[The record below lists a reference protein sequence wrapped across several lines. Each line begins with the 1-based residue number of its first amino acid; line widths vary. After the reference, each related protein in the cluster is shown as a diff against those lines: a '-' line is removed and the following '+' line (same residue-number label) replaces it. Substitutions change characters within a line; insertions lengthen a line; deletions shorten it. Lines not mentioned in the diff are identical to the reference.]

1 MPGGLL
7 NLVGAG
13 QQNIILNGNP
23 TKTFWKT
30 SYCKY
35 TNFGLQKFRLEYE
48 GQKTINLTNPS
59 QFTFKF
65 KRYADLI
72 LDTYLAI
79 NLPHIWS
86 PLYPMENPSS
96 NQPYYIPYEF
106 RWIKHLGTQMIQSI
120 EVNVGGQTLQ
130 KYSGDYLTAMIERDF
145 NKTKKD
151 LIERMTGNIAE
162 FNDPANAF
170 NRQGRYPNA
179 TPNTSTLGSEPSIRG
194 RTLYIPLNTWF
205 NLNTKQAFPLVSL
218 QYNLRH
224 VTSQV
229 LMLKY
234 QN

>member
-48 GQKTINLTNPS
+48 GQKINLTNPS
-59 QFTFKF
+59 KFTFKF

-72 LDTYLAI
+72 LDTYLVI

-86 PLYPMENPSS
+86 PLFPMES
-96 NQPYYIPYEF
+96 NSKNSKRYYIPYEF
-106 RWIKHLGTQMIQSI
+106 KWIKHIGTQLIQSI
-120 EVNVGGQTLQ
+120 EINVGGQTLQ

-145 NKTKKD
+145 TETKKK
-151 LIERMTGNIAE
+151 LINRMTGNIAE
-162 FNDPANAF
+162 LNNPAYAF
-170 NRQGRYPNA
+170 NIYQKNILMQHL
-179 TPNTSTLGSEPSIRG
+179 TLVKEVQNLVYEAV
-194 RTLYIPLNTWF
+194 LYI
-205 NLNTKQAFPLVSL
+205 FP
-218 QYNLRH
+218 
-224 VTSQV
+224 
-229 LMLKY
+229 
-234 QN
+234 